1 MWALR
6 PCVSVDCGRDGVGAA
21 CPGRARVRHGKSEA
35 ENDGAVPKVG
45 RREEQRYSPVR
56 ECEQRQQYKQPP
68 RRRRV
73 TTTVLPVFAC
83 ALACLR
89 VGWWLRHRFC
99 RPSCFLVNVVPSIRA
114 SVGDGLLFFR
124 GLVSNGPH
132 APAPA
137 AHSAAGTS
145 ALQPSS
151 PQFCRRDGHSE
162 PTNAR
167 VVTTTGRLSHME
179 RRQRDYVRVRTNGR
193 QSPPTYVIHA
203 SPPSERTHTHTHART
218 HAHAHHTHT
227 HTHTHTTHTRTR
239 THAQTHTYTHAH
251 THTHT
256 HTRARTHAHTCTRTR
271 IHVHTHS
278 RTHTDIHTRSAHARM
293 HAHRVT
299 RAY

>member
-203 SPPSERTHTHTHART
+203 PPPPNA
-218 HAHAHHTHT
+218 
-227 HTHTHTTHTRTR
+227 HTRTR
-239 THAQTHTYTHAH
+239 THTRA
-251 THTHT
+251 
-256 HTRARTHAHTCTRTR
+256 RARTHTPAHAHAFTYTRTHALTQTYIHAARTHACTRTA
-271 IHVHTHS
+271 S
-278 RTHTDIHTRSAHARM
+278 RGLINRALCFPSLSLPLTYLLAR
-293 HAHRVT
+293 
-299 RAY
+299 